1 MLSVRQLARQM
12 GCCRKTIMR
21 AIADGTLKARKVH
34 ARLWAI
40 EADQRDLLVFK
51 ARLEHLAPI
60 RKFRSSLMRTLWQ
73 SGKLRGRRRRMGQP
87 VTKSVVILRPKA
99 LAAERV
105 QSPIFFRNEHEAE
118 GYCPHCRAHLRIL
131 MG

>member
-1 MLSVRQLARQM
+1 MLSVRQLAKQV
-12 GCCRKTIMR
+12 GCCRKTIMK
-21 AIADGTLKARKVH
+21 AIADGTLKAKKVH
-34 ARLWAI
+34 AKLWAI
-40 EADQRDLLVFK
+40 EADQRDLLFFK
-51 ARLEHLAPI
+51 AQLEHLSEV
-60 RKFRSSLMRTLWQ
+60 RRFRSLLMKTLWQ
-73 SGKLRGRRRRMGQP
+73 SGKLRVRRRRMGQP
-87 VTKSVVILRPKA
+87 ERVVVLRPKA

>member
-1 MLSVRQLARQM
+1 
-12 GCCRKTIMR
+12 
-21 AIADGTLKARKVH
+21 
-34 ARLWAI
+34 
-40 EADQRDLLVFK
+40 
-51 ARLEHLAPI
+51 
-60 RKFRSSLMRTLWQ
+60 MRTLWQ

>member
-1 MLSVRQLARQM
+1 VLSVRQLARQL
-12 GCCRKTIMR
+12 GCSRETVRK

-34 ARLWAI
+34 AKLWAI
-40 EADQRDLLVFK
+40 EVDQRDLLFFK
-51 ARLEHLAPI
+51 ARLEHLAEV
-60 RKFRSSLMRTLWQ
+60 RRFRSLLMKTLWQ
-73 SGKLRGRRRRMGQP
+73 SGKLRVRRRRMGQP
-87 VTKSVVILRPKA
+87 ERIVVLRPKA

>member
-1 MLSVRQLARQM
+1 VLSVRQLARQL
-12 GCCRKTIMR
+12 GCSRETIRK

-34 ARLWAI
+34 AKLWAI
-40 EADQRDLLVFK
+40 EVDQRDLLFFK
-51 ARLEHLAPI
+51 ARLEHLAEV
-60 RKFRSSLMRTLWQ
+60 RRFRSSLMKTLWW
-73 SGKLRGRRRRMGQP
+73 SGKLKGCRRSRGQP
-87 VTKSVVILRPKA
+87 ERIVVLRPKA

-105 QSPIFFRNEHEAE
+105 QSPVFLRNEHEAE

>member
-1 MLSVRQLARQM
+1 MLSVRQLAQQL
-12 GCCRKTIMR
+12 GCSRETIRK
-21 AIADGTLKARKVH
+21 AITSGMLKARKVH
-34 ARLWAI
+34 ERLWAI
-40 EADQRDLLVFK
+40 EVDQRDLLFFK
-51 ARLEHLAPI
+51 AQLEHLSEV
-60 RKFRSSLMRTLWQ
+60 RRFRSLLMKTLWQ
-73 SGKLRGRRRRMGQP
+73 SGKLRARRRRMGQL
-87 VTKSVVILRPKA
+87 VTKSVVVLRPKA